1 MKPECSRICKEE
13 DDGLCTPFFSVCLIT
28 FRRSELLKRCL
39 EHLIGGRQTL
49 AEKHYEI
56 VVSDD
61 DPEGSAKPIVDSFPG
76 VRWVQG
82 PGRGVAAN
90 RNCVAKAA
98 RGKWI
103 VYVDDDELPEPDWLL
118 HLHEVAATGDWDVVE
133 GKVEPVNY
141 PDSVFWYAP
150 TVPWGGIYCTANL
163 AIRREAL
170 LKLGGFDER
179 LRTSHED
186 MELGGRI
193 REAGMRTH
201 FAASAVVKHPA
212 RRLTLREVWRRMIQQ
227 QCQTYALAHRNG
239 SPGGSELMSLPVVFS
254 WSLRYWVRCLRI
266 QWAIEGKK
274 VGRRLVEENFL
285 RALNCPF
292 AIIHIVKSYRLT

>member
-1 MKPECSRICKEE
+1 MKPECARICKEE
-13 DDGLCTPFFSVCLIT
+13 ADGLCTPFFSVSIIT
-28 FRRSELLKRCL
+28 FRRSELLTCCL
-39 EHLIGGRQTL
+39 DRLSGGQQTL
-49 AEKHYEI
+49 DEKHYEV

-61 DPEGSAKPIVDSFPG
+61 DPQRSAKPVVDSFPG

-98 RGKWI
+98 RGEWI
-103 VYVDDDELPEPDWLL
+103 VYVDDDELPEPDWLEQ
-118 HLHEVAATGDWDVVE
+118 HFRAAQSGLWDIIE
-133 GKVEPVNY
+133 GRVEPINY
-141 PDSVFWYAP
+141 PDSIFWYAP

-170 LKLGGFDER
+170 QQLGGFDES

-193 REAGMRTH
+193 REAGLRTH

-212 RRLTLREVWRRMIQQ
+212 RRLTLRQVWRRMIQQ

-239 SPGGSELMSLPVVFS
+239 SRGDTELMSLAVVFS

-274 VGRRLVEENFL
+274 LGRRLVEENVL
-285 RALNCPF
+285 RAFNCPF
-292 AIIHIVKSYRLT
+292 AIMHIVKSHRST